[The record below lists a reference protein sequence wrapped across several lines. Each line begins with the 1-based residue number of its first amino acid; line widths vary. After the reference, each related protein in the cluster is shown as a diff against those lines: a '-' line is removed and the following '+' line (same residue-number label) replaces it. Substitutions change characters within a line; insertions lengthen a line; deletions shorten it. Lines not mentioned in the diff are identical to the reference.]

1 MLENIFGMAAI
12 VSRGNPR
19 ENIQR
24 LSIGTL
30 SQCHRILGVK
40 MQFITHP
47 HHQAP
52 RKFRLLGT
60 RFQATESQ
68 QRLQESSAFSM
79 GANWG
84 SQGGGEPK
92 LALGSQPIYL
102 GAWSSSACSW
112 RSRTPPSA
120 CQGPLRP
127 PRQGRP
133 FSESSSSPPFLSW
146 PSDDSLQGVDLG
158 TGPGDNC

>member
-1 MLENIFGMAAI
+1 MIRNSIFAENRDPCLVVQFFGGCFFGRERQSGEHTYNGLVGIDRVASQAVRLTKVHAATVARNQDTLWQKKMLENIFGMAAI

-60 RFQATESQ
+60 RFQVDQGHREPTETP
-68 QRLQESSAFSM
+68 RIL
-79 GANWG
+79 GLLPG
-84 SQGGGEPK
+84 SQLRIPRRR
-92 LALGSQPIYL
+92 
-102 GAWSSSACSW
+102 GA
-112 RSRTPPSA
+112 
-120 CQGPLRP
+120 
-127 PRQGRP
+127 
-133 FSESSSSPPFLSW
+133 
-146 PSDDSLQGVDLG
+146 
-158 TGPGDNC
+158 

>member
-1 MLENIFGMAAI
+1 MGDFGRAAI
-12 VSRGNPR
+12 VILSRGNPR

-60 RFQATESQ
+60 RFQVDQGHREPTETPRILGLLHGSQLRIPRRRGAYAGSRLSAYLPRGLILIRLFLTKSHSSFCLSRAMEATEAREAIFRKHQIS
-68 QRLQESSAFSM
+68 
-79 GANWG
+79 
-84 SQGGGEPK
+84 
-92 LALGSQPIYL
+92 
-102 GAWSSSACSW
+102 
-112 RSRTPPSA
+112 
-120 CQGPLRP
+120 
-127 PRQGRP
+127 
-133 FSESSSSPPFLSW
+133 PFLS
-146 PSDDSLQGVDLG
+146 
-158 TGPGDNC
+158 

>member
-1 MLENIFGMAAI
+1 M
-12 VSRGNPR
+12 SRGNPR

-60 RFQATESQ
+60 RFQVDQGHRRANRDSKNPWPSPWEPTEDPK
-68 QRLQESSAFSM
+68 EE
-79 GANWG
+79 G
-84 SQGGGEPK
+84 S
-92 LALGSQPIYL
+92 
-102 GAWSSSACSW
+102 
-112 RSRTPPSA
+112 
-120 CQGPLRP
+120 
-127 PRQGRP
+127 
-133 FSESSSSPPFLSW
+133 LSW
-146 PSDDSLQGVDLG
+146 LSALSLS
-158 TGPGDNC
+158 T

>member
-1 MLENIFGMAAI
+1 MGLFYKTNNPFEPILKNSLFEADFKSILLTMALSASI
-12 VSRGNPR
+12 GSPPRPLGWPRSTLPRWRATRTRSGKKNVRKHSWVILGRAATMSRGNPR

-60 RFQATESQ
+60 RFQVDQGHREPTETP
-68 QRLQESSAFSM
+68 RIL
-79 GANWG
+79 GLLPG
-84 SQGGGEPK
+84 SQLRIPRRR
-92 LALGSQPIYL
+92 
-102 GAWSSSACSW
+102 GA
-112 RSRTPPSA
+112 
-120 CQGPLRP
+120 
-127 PRQGRP
+127 
-133 FSESSSSPPFLSW
+133 
-146 PSDDSLQGVDLG
+146 
-158 TGPGDNC
+158 

>member
-1 MLENIFGMAAI
+1 MNIMANQAQKTKEMARKWQAIGKEFFGGCFFGRERQSGEHTYNGLVGIDRVASQAIRLTKVHAASVARNQDTLWQKKMLENIFGMAAI

-79 GANWG
+79 GAN
-84 SQGGGEPK
+84 
-92 LALGSQPIYL
+92 
-102 GAWSSSACSW
+102 
-112 RSRTPPSA
+112 
-120 CQGPLRP
+120 
-127 PRQGRP
+127 
-133 FSESSSSPPFLSW
+133 
-146 PSDDSLQGVDLG
+146 
-158 TGPGDNC
+158 